1 MTEPDVLT
9 PREACGCGAVLA
21 ALVGLAVLAFL
32 VFGCAPRT
40 VVIPADREVIPV
52 RQTVSEEATA
62 TRRTYVEAEEDATGW
77 YVPDA
82 VLLDLL
88 EASTPAD

>member
-1 MTEPDVLT
+1 MTEPDILT
-9 PREACGCGAVLA
+9 PREACGCGVVLA
-21 ALVGLAVLAFL
+21 VIVGLAGLAFL

-40 VVIPADREVIPV
+40 AVIPADREVIPI

-62 TRRTYVEAEEDATGW
+62 TRRTYVEDDAGATGW

-82 VLLDLL
+82 TMLDLL
-88 EASTPAD
+88 ETD